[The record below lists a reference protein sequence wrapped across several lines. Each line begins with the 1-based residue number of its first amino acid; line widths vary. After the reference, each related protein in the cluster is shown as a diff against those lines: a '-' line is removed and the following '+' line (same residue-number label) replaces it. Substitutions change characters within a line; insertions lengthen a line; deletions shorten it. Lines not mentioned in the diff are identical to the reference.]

1 MKRSVAGQI
10 KGFKMKMYDV
20 DFFTN
25 AYGGKDNLRVTA
37 HIASDN
43 IREDIARIFND
54 GFVEKRHGDYVYFY
68 PSHTIR
74 YARIKE

>member
-37 HIASDN
+37 HLASDN
-43 IREDIARIFND
+43 IREDILRVFNS
-54 GFVEKRHGDYVYFY
+54 GFVEGRHGEYTYFY

>member
-20 DFFTN
+20 EFFTD
-25 AYGGKDNLRVTA
+25 ADGEEEYLCVVA

-43 IREDIARIFND
+43 IREDILRVFNS
-54 GFVEKRHGDYVYFY
+54 GFVEGRHGEYTYFY